1 MPTQE
6 APIPSKRKK
15 VPRAASRNASPA
27 LDAIDLAILRHLTA
41 RPNLAIRE
49 LARRVRMSPPAV
61 SERVLRL
68 KEAGVI
74 RREWLEV
81 DPQSL
86 GLSVAAH
93 VRVRPMPGG
102 LAKIVKLAQ
111 STPQGVSRHR
121 ASGEWRSADPD
132 A

>member
-1 MPTQE
+1 
-6 APIPSKRKK
+6 
-15 VPRAASRNASPA
+15 
-27 LDAIDLAILRHLTA
+27 
-41 RPNLAIRE
+41 
-49 LARRVRMSPPAV
+49 MSPPAV

-86 GLSVAAH
+86 GLSVAAY

-111 STPQGVSRHR
+111 STPQVVECHR
-121 ASGEWRSADPD
+121 ATGEWRSADPV